1 MISFYLFMQKKFLAK
16 GKKKSKDN
24 CLRKKKFREEIV
36 SSKNDF
42 KILIFFSCFIIIN
55 NISTTDIF

>member
-1 MISFYLFMQKKFLAK
+1 MQKKFLAK